1 MKRTLCLALLL
12 LATTVGVES
21 ACQPLLPLR
30 HRTVK
35 YFSSTG
41 QELYAGPFPT
51 GTRAVASCPK
61 GMIIAV
67 CFPLSPLGQRTVRYF
82 ADGKEFHFEH
92 YSPGFVAVAS
102 CPAGMQLVGRKT
114 ALRLHGYW
122 EKLGTCV

>member
-1 MKRTLCLALLL
+1 MNRALCLALVL
-12 LATTVGVES
+12 LASTVSVES
-21 ACQPLLPLR
+21 
-30 HRTVK
+30 
-35 YFSSTG
+35 
-41 QELYAGPFPT
+41 
-51 GTRAVASCPK
+51 
-61 GMIIAV
+61 V

-114 ALRLHGYW
+114 ALCLHGYW

>member
-1 MKRTLCLALLL
+1 MFFHARNSHHHLNLDELADINQAEKGVKKPDFCVMKRTLCLALLL

-41 QELYAGPFPT
+41 QELYVGPFPT

-61 GMIIAV
+61 GMIIAGATTAT
-67 CFPLSPLGQRTVRYF
+67 CGSGQ
-82 ADGKEFHFEH
+82 
-92 YSPGFVAVAS
+92 
-102 CPAGMQLVGRKT
+102 
-114 ALRLHGYW
+114 W
-122 EKLGTCV
+122 KLGSCF